1 MNYEKAMIVNFMRK
15 FWLYADKEVD
25 TYIILGGN
33 VKEEDDEW
41 QGVVNAMKKTNTKFF
56 KKTNQLI
63 KSEVDNVN
71 YKIIDV
77 NNRIDD
83 ANEKII
89 G

>member
-1 MNYEKAMIVNFMRK
+1 MNYEKAMIVNFVRK